1 MPLTEKKKKKKKK
14 LEERVWEDKNLVTRL
29 SLCPTSV
36 PVYILLLLHCKSE
49 NAISYKL
56 IPVVAV
62 RSTLFYKFS
71 RKTLRGSLGSIRCQT
86 LEDFESNGF
95 YPYGVGIDEELIVGY
110 ENTTELSDEDF
121 SHDFCNGVRTLV
133 YDTPAMPIDRQV
145 KVKVSR
151 MLDELIEKCGIKRPA
166 KWVDFEEASF
176 LVPTPD
182 HDIFKPVG
190 DKEEPCK
197 TT

>member
-1 MPLTEKKKKKKKK
+1 MPLTEKEKKK
-14 LEERVWEDKNLVTRL
+14 LEERVWEDEKLVTRL

-49 NAISYKL
+49 NAISYEL

-71 RKTLRGSLGSIRCQT
+71 RQTLRGSLGSSKCQT

-95 YPYGVGIDEELIVGY
+95 YPDGVGIDEELIVGY

-121 SHDFCNGVRTLV
+121 AHDFHNGVRTLV
-133 YDTPAMPIDRQV
+133 YDTPVMPIEKQV
-145 KVKVSR
+145 NVKISR
-151 MLDELIEKCGIKRPA
+151 MLDELIKKCSIKQPV
-166 KWVDFEEASF
+166 KWVDFEESAFSIP
-176 LVPTPD
+176 VPD
-182 HDIFKPVG
+182 HVIFKAVG
-190 DKEEPCK
+190 DREEPCK
-197 TT
+197 TQ